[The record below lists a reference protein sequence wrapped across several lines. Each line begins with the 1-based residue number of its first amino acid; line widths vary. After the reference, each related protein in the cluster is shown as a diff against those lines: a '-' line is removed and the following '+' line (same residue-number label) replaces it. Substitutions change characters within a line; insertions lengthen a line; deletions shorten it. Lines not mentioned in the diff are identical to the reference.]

1 LNSYSDVEAILNVF
15 AEAVGGE
22 DVPHFGPE
30 TVFRVVQRVFDQVEG
45 SYSCLALIAGQG
57 LVAFRDPFGIK
68 PLIMGRKRGSK
79 GVREPGRKWKR
90 KRGSKASGAPDS
102 YAFAS
107 ESVAF
112 DLLEYEVVRDVRPG
126 EVVFVDSQQRVHTR
140 ILKQEVQR
148 ACIFEYV
155 YFARPDSVIDG
166 IGVYDARRRL
176 GERLAEDCRAA
187 RIRPDVVVAVPE
199 TGRAAGV
206 ALAKALNVELL
217 EGLIKNRY
225 IARTFIMSRQTDR
238 SLSVRQKLN
247 PVRSVIQGRKVL
259 LVDDSIVRGTTS
271 REIVSLVRNAGARE
285 VYFAVTSP
293 PLRYPCVYGIDMMT
307 RGEFV
312 AREHSVAQ
320 IARTIGADKLVYQ
333 SYKGLISSVQGEHHE
348 RRFCTACFSG
358 DYPTP
363 VSDETFRL
371 LERERCSWRS

>member
-1 LNSYSDVEAILNVF
+1 
-15 AEAVGGE
+15 
-22 DVPHFGPE
+22 
-30 TVFRVVQRVFDQVEG
+30 
-45 SYSCLALIAGQG
+45 
-57 LVAFRDPFGIK
+57 
-68 PLIMGRKRGSK
+68 M
-79 GVREPGRKWKR
+79 
-90 KRGSKASGAPDS
+90 
-102 YAFAS
+102 
-107 ESVAF
+107 
-112 DLLEYEVVRDVRPG
+112 RDVRPG
-126 EVVFVDSQQRVHTR
+126 EVVFVDSQQQVHSRVLR
-140 ILKQEVQR
+140 QETQR

-187 RIRPDVVVAVPE
+187 RIKPDVVVAVPE

-206 ALAKALNVELL
+206 ALAKALDVDLL

-247 PVRSVIQGRKVL
+247 PVRSVIAGRKVL

-312 AREHSVAQ
+312 ARKHSVRE

-333 SYKGLISSVQGEHHE
+333 SYEGLISSVQGVQ
-348 RRFCTACFSG
+348 RDRQFCTACFSG
-358 DYPTP
+358 DYPTR

-371 LERERCSWRS
+371 LERERCSWQT